1 MEIVDSRG
9 GLVEQRRVAE
19 IPLGH
24 FPLAAGE
31 QCCVDMQFKME
42 LEVSLGLVLA
52 NSPEDTHEGLGG

>member
-1 MEIVDSRG
+1 MFDSRG
-9 GLVEQRRVAE
+9 GLIEQRRVAE

-31 QCCVDMQFKME
+31 QCCVDVQFKVE

-52 NSPEDTHEGLGG
+52 NSTEDAHECLRS